1 MKSPGRQ
8 EPALVDST
16 TMHGHLVIADISGYT
31 RFLTESEL
39 EHANGIIGDLLNA
52 VIGAIQAPLT
62 VSSIEGD
69 AVFMYGVMPEGIH
82 GQTVLESVELLYCSF
97 ARALE
102 TMTINTT
109 CDCNACANIVGLGLK
124 IVMHCGEYVVTE
136 IGGRET
142 ITGPDVITAHRLL
155 KNQIRE
161 ATGIDDYMLVT
172 QACVDDLELQGVIAG
187 WTPHTE
193 EYEFVG
199 EVAGYVSSLPDIWDY
214 VRSQSV
220 DKVLQRDAWG
230 SNTVFTEAP
239 PGLVWDQLV
248 NPVKRAH
255 WMQAD
260 GSDVVNHIG
269 GRIGPGSEYHCAHG
283 EGNASVFTVLDMR
296 TADYVTV
303 VGALTPEIGL
313 KYTDYLIPS
322 GTGTRIVSHAAMP
335 FTFATDEAL
344 PAEAVAE
351 MKEHVFGRFRDQMN
365 TLVAAANAEAAALA
379 TT

>member
-1 MKSPGRQ
+1 
-8 EPALVDST
+8 
-16 TMHGHLVIADISGYT
+16 MHGHLVIADISGYT

-52 VIGAIQAPLT
+52 VIGAIQAPLA

-109 CDCNACANIVGLGLK
+109 CDCNACANIAGLGLK

-161 ATGIDDYMLVT
+161 VTGIADYMLVT
-172 QACVDDLELQGVIAG
+172 QACVEDLDLQGVIAG

-199 EVAGYVSSLPDIWDY
+199 EVAGYVSSLPDIWEY
-214 VRSQSV
+214 VRSQNV

-230 SNTVFTEAP
+230 SNTVFAEAP
-239 PGLVWDQLV
+239 PAIVWDQLV
-248 NPVKRAH
+248 NPAKRAH
-255 WMQAD
+255 WMHAD
-260 GSDVVNHIG
+260 GSEVFNYIG

-283 EGNASVFTVLDMR
+283 ADDVADFTVLDMR
-296 TADYVTV
+296 TAEYATY
-303 VGALTPEIGL
+303 VGAMTPEIGM

-322 GTGTRIVSHAAMP
+322 GTGTRIVSHAARP
-335 FTFATDEAL
+335 FAFATGEAL

-351 MKEHVFGRFRDQMN
+351 MAGPVFDGYRSQMN

-379 TT
+379 AT